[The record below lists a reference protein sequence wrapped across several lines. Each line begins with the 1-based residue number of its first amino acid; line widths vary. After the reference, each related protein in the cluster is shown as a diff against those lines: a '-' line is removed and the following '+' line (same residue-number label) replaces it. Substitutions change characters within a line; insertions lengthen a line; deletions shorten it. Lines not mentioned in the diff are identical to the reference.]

1 MPTAT
6 LTSKGQIT
14 IPKKVRDSL
23 GLRPGERVDF
33 VLKENGEV
41 VLKRATVRIE
51 ELAGL
56 LRRRGRKPVSVEQMN
71 KIIRARGGSRI

>member
-23 GLRPGERVDF
+23 SLRPGERVDF
-33 VLKENGEV
+33 VLKANGEV

-51 ELAGL
+51 ELAGI
-56 LRRRGRKPVSVEQMN
+56 LRRRGRKSVSVEQMN

>member
-6 LTSKGQIT
+6 VTSKGQIT

-23 GLRPGERVDF
+23 SLRPGERVDF
-33 VLKENGEV
+33 VLKQNGEV

-51 ELAGL
+51 DLAGL
-56 LRRRGRKPVSVEQMN
+56 LRRRGRKPVSVKQMN
-71 KIIRARGGSRI
+71 KTIRARGGSGI